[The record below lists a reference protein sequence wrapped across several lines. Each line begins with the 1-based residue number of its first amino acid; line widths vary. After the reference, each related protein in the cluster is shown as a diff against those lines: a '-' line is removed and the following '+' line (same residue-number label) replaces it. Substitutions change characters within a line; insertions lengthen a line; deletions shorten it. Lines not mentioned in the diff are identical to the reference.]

1 LTRSGDL
8 PGANFEDGFQGETS
22 MKRCLIALIAVVL
35 SLTTGVGLATA
46 AVPSVGTQTAGQS
59 ASSGQA
65 AGAAAGAAQTNPSNT
80 NISIRVLSPGSDG
93 SVDQSNS
100 VDSDATA
107 SNKNS
112 ADQDATQSQ
121 SAGSTGACCGSGS
134 TGIQSSS
141 QSASNKQAAAALSLA
156 TQTGASNTN
165 VPIRV
170 LSPGSDGSVSQSNT
184 VDSDASASNKN
195 SADQDATQTQS
206 GSGTDCKCDSGSTGI
221 QTSDQNAENK
231 QTAVAAS
238 EAKQI
243 DPKNTNVSIRV
254 LSPGS
259 GGNVTQTNSVSSD
272 ANARNSNDADQTATQ
287 TQSGGSGSDCKCHD
301 GSTGVQTSDQDA
313 KNEQKAL
320 ALSGAEQKGASNTNA
335 SIRVLSP
342 GSDGDVWQTN
352 SVDSDAKASNRN
364 SADQDA
370 TQTQSAGSGS
380 GTGVQVADQDARSEQ
395 AALAAS
401 IAKQDHPSN
410 TNTPIRVLSPG
421 SGGKVVQTNSVE
433 SDATAKNSNDVDQ
446 TVDQTQRGGSSDC
459 KCHGST
465 GIQTSDQS
473 SKNEQFALGFSAAE
487 QKGAKNTNS
496 PIRVKS
502 WGSDGDVWQTNSVD
516 SDATAR
522 NKNDV
527 DQDATQAQAAGSGSG
542 TGIQVADQSSKNEQA
557 ALAASIAKQDH
568 AKNDNSPIRVL
579 SPGSGGKVV
588 QTNSVDSDASAKNS
602 NDVDQ
607 TVDQEQSAGRG
618 DCKCHDGATGIQTSD
633 QSSKSEQLALG
644 FSAAEQKGA
653 KNSNDPLRVKS
664 WGSDGDVWQTNS
676 VDSDAKASNK
686 NDVDQDAT
694 QAQSAG
700 SGLGI
705 QVSNQ
710 ESKNAQ
716 AALAASIAKQ
726 DGAKNDNG
734 PIRVLSPGSGGK
746 VVQTNSV
753 DSDASAKNSNDVDQT
768 VDQTQEGGAS
778 DCKCHGSTGIQV
790 AGQSSKNEQFALGA
804 SAAIQKDAS
813 NKNDPIRVKS
823 WGSDGDVWQTN
834 SVESDA
840 KASNRN
846 HVDQDATQTQSAGS
860 GSGLG
865 IQVSGQEAKNHQG
878 ALALSAALQHGASNE
893 NKPLR
898 VLSPGGDGNVYQSNS
913 VDSDASAS
921 NRNKVDQDVTQDQ
934 SGGSAMC
941 GCHSGIG
948 IQVAGQSS
956 WNGQGS
962 FAASFAEQKAGR
974 SPCGCPSG
982 ASNVNDPARIL
993 SPGGGGSVWQSNSV
1007 DSDAKGKNSNHADQS
1022 ADQSQA
1028 GAGAQLGIQV
1038 AGQEAKNEQL
1048 ALVLAAALQH
1058 APKNASGP
1066 LSVLSPGRGG
1076 STSQYNDAAAD
1087 GYGANRNRAGQGATQ
1102 RLM

>member
-1 LTRSGDL
+1 
-8 PGANFEDGFQGETS
+8 
-22 MKRCLIALIAVVL
+22 MKRCLIALIAVAL

-46 AVPSVGTQTAGQS
+46 AVPSTGIQTADQS
-59 ASSGQA
+59 ATSGQA

-93 SVDQSNS
+93 SVDQSNT
-100 VDSDATA
+100 VDSDASA

-206 GSGTDCKCDSGSTGI
+206 GGSGTDCKCQDGSTGI
-221 QTSDQNAENK
+221 QTSDQDAKNK

-254 LSPGS
+254 LSPGK
-259 GGNVTQTNSVSSD
+259 GGDVTQTNSVSSD

-287 TQSGGSGSDCKCHD
+287 TQSAGGGPSSSSSDCKCHD
-301 GSTGVQTSDQDA
+301 GSTGVQTSDQSA
-313 KNEQKAL
+313 KNEQGAI

-342 GSDGDVWQTN
+342 GKDGDVWQTN

-370 TQTQSAGSGS
+370 TQTQSGSGS
-380 GTGVQVADQDARSEQ
+380 GSGVQASDQDAKSEQ

-421 SGGKVVQTNSVE
+421 KGGDVHQTNSVE

-446 TVDQTQRGGSSDC
+446 TADQTQRGGSSDC
-459 KCHGST
+459 KCHDGST

-473 SKNEQFALGFSAAE
+473 SKNAQLAIGFSAAE
-487 QKGAKNTNS
+487 QKGAKNSNS
-496 PIRVKS
+496 PIRVGS
-502 WGSDGDVWQTNSVD
+502 YGSDGDVWQTNSVD
-516 SDATAR
+516 SDASAR

-527 DQDATQAQAAGSGSG
+527 DQEATQTQGAGSGSA
-542 TGIQVADQSSKNEQA
+542 TGIQVSDQSSKNEQA

-579 SPGSGGKVV
+579 SPGKGGKVV

-607 TVDQEQSAGRG
+607 TATQEQSAGRG
-618 DCKCHDGATGIQTSD
+618 DCKCHDGATGIQISD
-633 QSSKSEQLALG
+633 QSAKSEQLALG

-664 WGSDGDVWQTNS
+664 YGSDGDVWQTNS

-694 QAQSAG
+694 QTQSAGSG

-726 DGAKNDNG
+726 DGAKNDNS
-734 PIRVLSPGSGGK
+734 PIRVLSPGKGGK

-768 VDQTQEGGAS
+768 VDQTQRDGAS

-790 AGQSSKNEQFALGA
+790 AGQSSKNEQFGLGL

-834 SVESDA
+834 SVDSDA

-865 IQVSGQEAKNHQG
+865 IQVAGQEAKNHQG
-878 ALALSAALQHGASNE
+878 AVALSAALQDGASNE

-898 VLSPGGDGNVYQSNS
+898 VLSPGRDGNVYQSNS

-921 NRNKVDQDVTQDQ
+921 NRNKVDQDVTQTQ
-934 SGGSAMC
+934 RGGSSMC
-941 GCHSGIG
+941 GCHDGIG

-962 FAASFAEQKAGR
+962 LAASFAEQKAGR

-993 SPGGGGSVWQSNSV
+993 SPGKSGSVWQSNSV
-1007 DSDAKGKNSNHADQS
+1007 DSNAKGRNSNHADQS

-1076 STSQYNDAAAD
+1076 STSQSNDAAAK
-1087 GYGANRNRAGQGATQ
+1087 GYGANRNRSGQGATQ
-1102 RLM
+1102 RQM

>member
-1 LTRSGDL
+1 
-8 PGANFEDGFQGETS
+8 
-22 MKRCLIALIAVVL
+22 MKRCLIALIAVAL

-46 AVPSVGTQTAGQS
+46 AVPSTGIQTADQS
-59 ASSGQA
+59 ATSGQA

-93 SVDQSNS
+93 SVDQSNT
-100 VDSDATA
+100 VDSDASA

-141 QSASNKQAAAALSLA
+141 QSAANKQAAAALSLA
-156 TQTGASNTN
+156 TQKDASNTN

-206 GSGTDCKCDSGSTGI
+206 GGSGTDCKCQDGSTGI
-221 QTSDQNAENK
+221 QTSDQDAKNK

-254 LSPGS
+254 LSPGK
-259 GGNVTQTNSVSSD
+259 GGDVTQTNSVSSD
-272 ANARNSNDADQTATQ
+272 ATARNSNDADQTATQ
-287 TQSGGSGSDCKCHD
+287 TQSAGSGPSSSSSDCKCHD
-301 GSTGVQTSDQDA
+301 GSTGVQTSDQSA
-313 KNEQKAL
+313 KNEQGAI

-342 GSDGDVWQTN
+342 GKDGDVWQTN

-370 TQTQSAGSGS
+370 TQTQSGSGS
-380 GTGVQVADQDARSEQ
+380 GTGVQVSDQDAKSEQ

-421 SGGKVVQTNSVE
+421 KGGDVHQTNSVE

-446 TVDQTQRGGSSDC
+446 TADQTQRGGSSDC
-459 KCHGST
+459 KCHGGST

-473 SKNEQFALGFSAAE
+473 SKNAQLAIGLSAAE
-487 QKGAKNTNS
+487 QKGAKNSNS
-496 PIRVKS
+496 PIRV
-502 WGSDGDVWQTNSVD
+502 GSYGNDGDVWQTNSVD
-516 SDATAR
+516 SDASAR

-527 DQDATQAQAAGSGSG
+527 DQEATQTQGAGSGSA
-542 TGIQVADQSSKNEQA
+542 TGIQVSDQSSKNEQA

-579 SPGSGGKVV
+579 SPGKGGKVV

-607 TVDQEQSAGRG
+607 TADQTQRG
-618 DCKCHDGATGIQTSD
+618 GSSNCKCHDGATGIQTSD
-633 QSSKSEQLALG
+633 QSAKSEQLALG

-664 WGSDGDVWQTNS
+664 YGSDGDVWQTNS

-694 QAQSAG
+694 Q
-700 SGLGI
+700 
-705 QVSNQ
+705 
-710 ESKNAQ
+710 
-716 AALAASIAKQ
+716 
-726 DGAKNDNG
+726 
-734 PIRVLSPGSGGK
+734 
-746 VVQTNSV
+746 
-753 DSDASAKNSNDVDQT
+753 
-768 VDQTQEGGAS
+768 
-778 DCKCHGSTGIQV
+778 
-790 AGQSSKNEQFALGA
+790 
-804 SAAIQKDAS
+804 
-813 NKNDPIRVKS
+813 
-823 WGSDGDVWQTN
+823 
-834 SVESDA
+834 
-840 KASNRN
+840 
-846 HVDQDATQTQSAGS
+846 TQSAGS

-865 IQVSGQEAKNHQG
+865 IQVAGQEAKNHQG
-878 ALALSAALQHGASNE
+878 AVALSAALQDGASNE

-898 VLSPGGDGNVYQSNS
+898 VLSPGRDGNVYQSNS

-921 NRNKVDQDVTQDQ
+921 NRNKVDQDVTQTQ
-934 SGGSAMC
+934 RGGSSMC
-941 GCHSGIG
+941 GCHDGIG

-962 FAASFAEQKAGR
+962 LAASFAEQKAGR

-993 SPGGGGSVWQSNSV
+993 SPGKSGSVWQSNSV
-1007 DSDAKGKNSNHADQS
+1007 DSNAKGRNSNHADQS

-1076 STSQYNDAAAD
+1076 STSQSNDAAAK
-1087 GYGANRNRAGQGATQ
+1087 GYGANRNRSGQGATQ
-1102 RLM
+1102 RQM